1 MKTISNGIYPV
12 MITPYTA
19 DNRLDLEA
27 VDRMVEFY
35 AQAGCHGLF
44 AVCQSSEMFY
54 LTEDERAA
62 LAERVVKAS
71 AGRMNVVASGHIS
84 ESIED
89 QIRELGRIAAAG
101 VDGVVMVSNRLAKA
115 DESDEIFIANMNR
128 ILDALPGVTF
138 GMYECPYPYKRLL
151 SDTVLEAMA
160 ASGRFAF
167 IKDTC
172 CDADLIAHR
181 IALLNGRI
189 QLFNANCA
197 TLLDTLKSGA
207 AGFSGIMANYHP
219 DLLVWLYENWCKQP
233 QKAQELMAA
242 LSVLSGTERA
252 CYPVCC
258 KYHMGLVGV
267 PMEILSRSRDAAGFD
282 ALGRRE
288 MRDLVTVEQLLRR
301 WIFN

>member
-1 MKTISNGIYPV
+1 
-12 MITPYTA
+12 
-19 DNRLDLEA
+19 
-27 VDRMVEFY
+27 
-35 AQAGCHGLF
+35 
-44 AVCQSSEMFY
+44 
-54 LTEDERAA
+54 
-62 LAERVVKAS
+62 
-71 AGRMNVVASGHIS
+71 
-84 ESIED
+84 
-89 QIRELGRIAAAG
+89 
-101 VDGVVMVSNRLAKA
+101 
-115 DESDEIFIANMNR
+115 
-128 ILDALPGVTF
+128 
-138 GMYECPYPYKRLL
+138 
-151 SDTVLEAMA
+151 MA

-219 DLLVWLYENWCKQP
+219 DLLVWLYENWRKQP